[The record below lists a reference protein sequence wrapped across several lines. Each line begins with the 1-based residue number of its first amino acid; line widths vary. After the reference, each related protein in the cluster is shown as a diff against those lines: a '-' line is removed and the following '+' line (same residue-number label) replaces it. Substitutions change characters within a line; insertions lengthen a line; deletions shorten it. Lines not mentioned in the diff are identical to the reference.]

1 MKQTCGVILGLLLVL
16 IFIKPAL
23 ANPVQIMGDESP
35 PYMGKDLPN
44 QGFLPAVVQ
53 EAMKRQGINS
63 ETSIVPWARA
73 IKAVKTGQHPII
85 LGVFFTQERTEYLAF
100 SNPVHFNQTGLFS
113 LKSNKIR
120 YKKLEDLAPYKI
132 GVVRGSSYGEQFDRA
147 TFLDKYEVI
156 KDMQNADM
164 LLRGRLDLFAGS
176 IDVQW
181 YLIGLHAPDGTNKI
195 ETLKPVLSSRALHIG
210 FSKFHPGFE
219 RLLKQFNAGLAS
231 MIQDG
236 SLHKLGKK
244 HGIAVQLE
252 P

>member
-1 MKQTCGVILGLLLVL
+1 MKEKGGAILGLLLVL
-16 IFIKPAL
+16 ILIKPAL
-23 ANPVQIMGDESP
+23 AEPIQVMGDESP
-35 PYMGKDLPN
+35 PYMGRDLPN
-44 QGFLPAVVQ
+44 QGFLAAVVQ

-120 YKKLEDLAPYKI
+120 YQNLEDLSPYKI
-132 GVVRGSSYGEQFDRA
+132 GVVRGSSYGEQFDKA
-147 TFLDKYEVI
+147 SFLNKYEVI
-156 KDMQNADM
+156 KDTQNTDM

-181 YLIGLHAPDGTNKI
+181 YLIGLHAADGTDKI

-210 FSKFHPGFE
+210 FSKFHPGFKT
-219 RLLKQFNAGLAS
+219 LLKQFNAGLAS
-231 MIQDG
+231 MIKDG

-244 HGIAVQLE
+244 HGIAVQLQQ
-252 P
+252 